1 MTKTSVSGWAAAGMK
16 PPPNAYQLFAR
27 DLRAAASTP
36 AEVKSS
42 VPKFSTYCSTKWAAA
57 SAKTVERFNRVR
69 KGGGAPLGPP
79 QLRGTPRG
87 TLRWGFKGAPDA
99 PLDGG

>member
-1 MTKTSVSGWAAAGMK
+1 MK

-69 KGGGAPLGPP
+69 RGAEPPLDPRLRVARCAPSCDGG
-79 QLRGTPRG
+79 LRGRLTPH
-87 TLRWGFKGAPDA
+87 
-99 PLDGG
+99 